1 METPPVTPPP
11 IPPVLPTLVPR
22 NFAIGFKLFAIGALI
37 GVLWIALLLIDGVRR
52 ERLGFREEARNEIA
66 QTWGGE
72 QTLAGPVLAVPF
84 TYAAKTVR
92 EVNDQRGVPV
102 RTEEVRTVHAWAYFL
117 PAEFEVTGKL
127 DPSLR
132 HRGIFTIPVY
142 ETQLAVR
149 GRFLPAPA
157 ALGVDGA
164 TYEWNKA
171 RLIVALTYPRGL
183 RTAPAAR
190 WGDAPV
196 KLEPGAPRDGWGE
209 TLEAP
214 VPLDASTAGSVG
226 VSFALEMTLQ
236 GSTRLAVVPVG
247 AQNRIALQSSWVDP
261 SFGGAALPT
270 RRTVGPE
277 GFDATW
283 EQSYFGR
290 GYPQQWSDGAGRNEV
305 AWHQITGSAVDV
317 TLLQPVDAY
326 RLVERAIKYGVL
338 FLVLVFANF
347 FLFEVT
353 AKLRIHPLQYLM
365 VGAAL
370 VLFFLGYL
378 ALSEFIAAGLA
389 YAAAAAA
396 STALVTGYSAS
407 VLRTGKRCVIVGGGL
422 AGIYAYLY
430 FILQLQDYALLA
442 GTAALFG
449 LLGVGM
455 WATRK
460 IDWYGGR
467 NGGDAN

>member
-1 METPPVTPPP
+1 METNLPPP
-11 IPPVLPTLVPR
+11 IPASVPSSVPR
-22 NFAIGFKLFAIGALI
+22 NFAIGLKLFAIAVLI
-37 GVLWIALLLIDGVRR
+37 GLLWIALLLIDSVRQ
-52 ERLGFREEARNEIA
+52 ERLGFREEARAEIA
-66 QTWGGE
+66 QSWGGE

-92 EVNDQRGVPV
+92 EVNDSRGVPV
-102 RTEEVRTVHAWAYFL
+102 RTEEVRTVRAWAYFL
-117 PAEFEVTGKL
+117 PAELDVAGRL

-132 HRGIFTIPVY
+132 NRGIFTIPVY
-142 ETQLAVR
+142 ETRLAVQ
-149 GRFLPAPA
+149 GRFQPAPA
-157 ALGVDGA
+157 AIGIESA
-164 TYEWNKA
+164 TYEWAKA
-171 RLIVALTYPRGL
+171 RVIVGLTSPRGL
-183 RTAPAAR
+183 RS
-190 WGDAPV
+190 APV
-196 KLEPGAPRDGWGE
+196 VQWGGQAVTLEPGAPREGWGD

-214 VPLDASTAGSVG
+214 VKIDAAGGATG
-226 VSFALEMTLQ
+226 VTFSLEMTLQ
-236 GSTRLAVVPVG
+236 GSSRLAVAPVG
-247 AQNRIALQSSWVDP
+247 AQNRVTLKSSWADP
-261 SFGGAALPT
+261 SFGGAALPS
-270 RRTVGPE
+270 RRTVGPA
-277 GFDATW
+277 GFEATW

-290 GYPQQWSDGAGRNEV
+290 GYPQQWTEGAGQSEV
-305 AWHQITGSAVDV
+305 ACHQITGSAVDV

-378 ALSEFIAAGLA
+378 ALSEFLAAGLA
-389 YAAAAAA
+389 YGAAAAA
-396 STALVTGYSAS
+396 STVLVTGYSAS
-407 VLRTGKRCVIVGGGL
+407 VLRTGRRCLVVGGGL
-422 AGIYAYLY
+422 AGTYAYLY

-442 GTAALFG
+442 GTAALFV
-449 LLGVGM
+449 LLAVGM

-467 NGGDAN
+467 

>member
-1 METPPVTPPP
+1 METNLPPP
-11 IPPVLPTLVPR
+11 IPASIPMNVPR
-22 NFAIGFKLFAIGALI
+22 NFAIGLKLFAIAVLI
-37 GVLWIALLLIDGVRR
+37 GLLWIALLMIDGVRR
-52 ERLGFREEARNEIA
+52 ERLGFREEARTEIA

-92 EVNDQRGVPV
+92 EVNDSRGVPV
-102 RTEEVRTVHAWAYFL
+102 RTEEVRTVRAWAYFL
-117 PAEFEVTGKL
+117 PAELDVSGQL

-142 ETQLAVR
+142 ETRLAVR
-149 GRFLPAPA
+149 GRFQPATTA
-157 ALGVDGA
+157 IGIEGA
-164 TYEWNKA
+164 TYEWAKA
-171 RLIVALTYPRGL
+171 RVIVGLTYPRGL
-183 RTAPAAR
+183 RSAPAVQ
-190 WGDAPV
+190 WGGQTV
-196 KLEPGAPRDGWGE
+196 TLEPGTPREGWGD

-214 VPLDASTAGSVG
+214 VKIDAGSG
-226 VSFALEMTLQ
+226 VAGVKFSLEMTLQ
-236 GSTRLAVVPVG
+236 GSSRLAVAPVG
-247 AQNRIALQSSWVDP
+247 AQNRVTLKSSWVDP
-261 SFGGAALPT
+261 SFGGAALPS
-270 RRTVGPE
+270 RRTVGPA
-277 GFDATW
+277 GFEATW

-290 GYPQQWSDGAGRNEV
+290 GYPQQWTEGAGQSEV
-305 AWHQITGSAVDV
+305 ACHQIVGSAVDV

-389 YAAAAAA
+389 YGAAAAA
-396 STALVTGYSAS
+396 STLLVTGYSAS
-407 VLRTGKRCVIVGGGL
+407 VLRTGIRCLIVGGGL
-422 AGIYAYLY
+422 AGTYAYLY

-442 GTAALFG
+442 GTAALFV
-449 LLGVGM
+449 LLAVGM

-467 NGGDAN
+467 

>member
-1 METPPVTPPP
+1 METPPVQPPP
-11 IPPVLPTLVPR
+11 IPSASTSPKA
-22 NFAIGFKLFAIGALI
+22 FATGLKLFAIGVLF
-37 GVLWIALLLIDGVRR
+37 GLLWIALLLIDNVRR
-52 ERLGFREEARNEIA
+52 ERLGYREQAEAEIA
-66 QTWGGE
+66 QSWGGE
-72 QTLAGPVLAVPF
+72 QVLAGPVLAVPF

-92 EVNDQRGVPV
+92 EVADARGVPV
-102 RTEEVRTVHAWAYFL
+102 RTEEVRTTRAWAYFL
-117 PAEFEVTGKL
+117 PSELDVSGRL

-132 HRGIFTIPVY
+132 HRGIFIVPVY
-142 ETQLAVR
+142 ETRLAVQ
-149 GRFLPAPA
+149 GRFSPTPA
-157 ALGVDGA
+157 AIGVESA
-164 TYEWNKA
+164 TYDWTKA
-171 RLIVALTYPRGL
+171 RIIVGLQFPRGL
-183 RTAPAAR
+183 RA
-190 WGDAPV
+190 APV
-196 KLEPGAPRDGWGE
+196 VQWGGQAVTLEPGTPREGWGE

-214 VPLDASTAGSVG
+214 VNAAAAVAEG
-226 VSFALEMTLQ
+226 VAFSLEMTLQ
-236 GSTRLAVVPVG
+236 GSRRLAVAPVG
-247 AQNRIALQSSWVDP
+247 AQNRVTLKSSWVDP
-261 SFGGAALPT
+261 SFGGAALPA

-277 GFDATW
+277 GFEATW

-290 GYPQQWSDGAGRNEV
+290 GYPQQWSDAAGQTPV
-305 AWHQITGSAVDV
+305 AYHQIAGSAVDV

-365 VGAAL
+365 VGGAL

-389 YAAAAAA
+389 YGVAAAA

-407 VLRTGKRCVIVGGGL
+407 VLKTGGRCLVIGGGL
-422 AGIYAYLY
+422 AGTYGYLY
-430 FILQLQDYALLA
+430 FILQLEDYALLA
-442 GTAALFG
+442 GTAALFA
-449 LLGVGM
+449 LLGVAM

-467 NGGDAN
+467 

>member
-1 METPPVTPPP
+1 METPPVIPPP
-11 IPPVLPTLVPR
+11 IPSSGVAIVPR
-22 NFAIGFKLFAIGALI
+22 NFAIGLKLCAIGVLI
-37 GVLWIALLLIDGVRR
+37 GLLWIALLLIDGVRR
-52 ERLGFREEARNEIA
+52 ERLGFREEARTEIA

-72 QTLAGPVLAVPF
+72 QTLAGPVLVVPF

-92 EVNDQRGVPV
+92 EVNDSRGVPV
-102 RTEEVRTVHAWAYFL
+102 RTEEVRTVRATAYFL
-117 PAEFEVTGKL
+117 PAELEVAGQL
-127 DPSLR
+127 EPSLR
-132 HRGIFTIPVY
+132 QRGIFTIPVY

-149 GRFLPAPA
+149 GRFSPNPA
-157 ALGVDGA
+157 ALGIDGA
-164 TYEWNKA
+164 TYEWAKA
-171 RLIVALTYPRGL
+171 RLFLGLSYPRGL
-183 RTAPAAR
+183 RA
-190 WGDAPV
+190 APV
-196 KLEPGAPRDGWGE
+196 LAWSEQKVALEPGAPREGWSE

-214 VPLDASTAGSVG
+214 VKIDAQAAAAGVAFS
-226 VSFALEMTLQ
+226 LEMTLQ
-236 GSTRLAVVPVG
+236 GSSRLAIAPVG
-247 AQNRIALQSSWVDP
+247 AQNRVTLKSSWADP

-277 GFDATW
+277 GFEATW

-290 GYPQQWSDGAGRNEV
+290 GYPQQWSIGAGQAEV
-305 AWHQITGSAVDV
+305 ACHQIGASACDV

-353 AKLRIHPLQYLM
+353 ARLRIHPLQYLM

-378 ALSEFIAAGLA
+378 ALSEFIAARLA
-389 YAAAAAA
+389 YGAAALA

-407 VLRTGKRCVIVGGGL
+407 VLRTGKRCLIVGGGL
-422 AGIYAYLY
+422 AGTYAYLY

-442 GTAALFG
+442 GTAALFA
-449 LLGVGM
+449 LLALGM
-455 WATRK
+455 WVTRK
-460 IDWYGGR
+460 IDWYGGKP
-467 NGGDAN
+467 A

>member
-1 METPPVTPPP
+1 METNLPPP
-11 IPPVLPTLVPR
+11 IPAAAPAPVNTPKA
-22 NFAIGFKLFAIGALI
+22 FATGLKLFAIGVLI
-37 GVLWIALLLIDGVRR
+37 GLLWIALLLIDGVRR
-52 ERLGFREEARNEIA
+52 ERLGFREEAREEIA
-66 QTWGGE
+66 KTWGGE

-92 EVNDQRGVPV
+92 EVNDSRGVPV
-102 RTEEVRTVHAWAYFL
+102 RTEEVRTVRAWAYFL
-117 PAEFEVTGKL
+117 PEELDVSGQL

-132 HRGIFTIPVY
+132 YRGIFTIPVY
-142 ETQLAVR
+142 ETRLAVR
-149 GRFLPAPA
+149 GRFRPATA
-157 ALGVDGA
+157 AIGVEGA
-164 TYEWNKA
+164 SYEWAKA
-171 RLIVALTYPRGL
+171 RVIVALTYPRGL
-183 RTAPAAR
+183 RA
-190 WGDAPV
+190 APV
-196 KLEPGAPRDGWGE
+196 VQWGGQGATLEPGAPREGWSE

-214 VPLDASTAGSVG
+214 VRIDAGSAAAG
-226 VSFALEMTLQ
+226 VPFALEMTLQ
-236 GSTRLAVVPVG
+236 GSSRLAVAPVG
-247 AQNRIALQSSWVDP
+247 AQNHVTLKSSWVDP
-261 SFGGAALPT
+261 SFGGAALPS
-270 RRTVGPE
+270 RRTVGPD
-277 GFDATW
+277 GFEATW

-290 GYPQQWSDGAGRNEV
+290 GYPQQWTEGAGQSEV
-305 AWHQITGSAVDV
+305 ACHQIVGSAVDV

-389 YAAAAAA
+389 YGAAAAA
-396 STALVTGYSAS
+396 STVLVTGYSAS
-407 VLRTGKRCVIVGGGL
+407 VLQTGKRCVIVGGGL
-422 AGIYAYLY
+422 AGTYAYLY

-442 GTAALFG
+442 GTAALFV
-449 LLGVGM
+449 LLAVGM

-467 NGGDAN
+467 

>member
-1 METPPVTPPP
+1 METPPLVPPP
-11 IPPVLPTLVPR
+11 LSAAATSNRPKAGAAGL
-22 NFAIGFKLFAIGALI
+22 KLCLI
-37 GVLWIALLLIDGVRR
+37 GVLIGLLWIALLLIDGVRQ
-52 ERLGFREEARNEIA
+52 ERLCFREEARTEIA

-72 QTLAGPVLAVPF
+72 QTLVGPVLAVPF
-84 TYAAKTVR
+84 TYAAKSAR
-92 EVNDQRGVPV
+92 EVFDARGAAV
-102 RTEEVRTVHAWAYFL
+102 RTEEVRTIRAWAYFL
-117 PAEFEVTGKL
+117 PAELEVSGRL

-142 ETQLAVR
+142 ETELAVR
-149 GRFLPAPA
+149 GRFQPVATA
-157 ALGVDGA
+157 IGIDGA
-164 TYEWNKA
+164 VYDWAKA
-171 RLIVALTYPRGL
+171 RLLASLTYPRGL
-183 RTAPAAR
+183 RTAPELRCAGAA
-190 WGDAPV
+190 V
-196 KLEPGAPRDGWGE
+196 KLEPGVPRNGFGE
-209 TLEAP
+209 TLEAA
-214 VPLDASTAGSVG
+214 VPLDAAAADAGVD
-226 VSFALEMTLQ
+226 FALEMKLQ
-236 GSTRLAVVPVG
+236 GSARLAVAPVG
-247 AQNRIALQSSWVDP
+247 AQSRVTLKSSWADP
-261 SFGGAALPT
+261 SFGGAALPA
-270 RRTVGPE
+270 RREVGPE
-277 GFDATW
+277 GFAATW

-290 GYPQQWSDGAGRNEV
+290 GYPQQWTDGAGQAEV
-305 AWHQITGSAVDV
+305 EWHQLTGSAVDV

-365 VGAAL
+365 VGGAL
-370 VLFFLGYL
+370 VFFFLGYL

-389 YAAAAAA
+389 YGAAAAL

-407 VLRTGKRCVIVGGGL
+407 VLKTGSRCGIVGGGL
-422 AGIYAYLY
+422 AGTYAYLY

-442 GTAALFG
+442 GTAALFL

-467 NGGDAN
+467 

>member
-1 METPPVTPPP
+1 METPPVVPPP
-11 IPPVLPTLVPR
+11 IPAAVPSLVPR
-22 NFAIGFKLFAIGALI
+22 NFAIGLKLFAIGVLI
-37 GVLWIALLLIDGVRR
+37 GLLWIALLLIDSVRQ
-52 ERLGFREEARNEIA
+52 ERLGFREEARTEIA

-84 TYAAKTVR
+84 TYAAKSVSEVR
-92 EVNDQRGVPV
+92 DSRGVPV
-102 RTEEVRTVHAWAYFL
+102 RTEEVRTVRAWAYFL
-117 PAEFEVTGKL
+117 PTELEVSGQL

-142 ETQLAVR
+142 ETKLAVH
-149 GRFLPAPA
+149 GRFQPATAPI
-157 ALGVDGA
+157 GIDSA
-164 TYEWNKA
+164 TYEWAKA
-171 RLIVALTYPRGL
+171 QLFVGLTYPRGL
-183 RTAPAAR
+183 RA
-190 WGDAPV
+190 APV
-196 KLEPGAPRDGWGE
+196 VQWGGQAVTLEPGTPREGWGE
-209 TLEAP
+209 TLAAP
-214 VPLDASTAGSVG
+214 VKLDAESGSAGVRFS
-226 VSFALEMTLQ
+226 LEMTLQ
-236 GSTRLAVVPVG
+236 GSTRLAVAPVG
-247 AQNRIALQSSWVDP
+247 AQNRVTLKSSWVDP
-261 SFGGAALPT
+261 SFGGAALPS
-270 RRTVGPE
+270 RRTIGAE
-277 GFDATW
+277 GFEATW

-290 GYPQQWSDGAGRNEV
+290 GYPQQWTEGAGQNEV
-305 AWHQITGSAVDV
+305 ACRQITGSAIDV

-378 ALSEFIAAGLA
+378 ALSEFITAGFA
-389 YAAAAAA
+389 YGAAAAA

-407 VLRTGKRCVIVGGGL
+407 VLKTGKRCVIVGGGL
-422 AGIYAYLY
+422 AGTYAYLY

-442 GTAALFG
+442 GTAALFA
-449 LLGVGM
+449 LLAVGM

-467 NGGDAN
+467 

>member
-1 METPPVTPPP
+1 MP
-11 IPPVLPTLVPR
+11 
-22 NFAIGFKLFAIGALI
+22 AISNNPKVFSTGLKLFAIGVLL
-37 GVLWIALLLIDGVRR
+37 GLLWIALLLIDSVRV
-52 ERLGFREEARNEIA
+52 ERLGFRNKAEEEIA

-72 QTLAGPVLAVPF
+72 QLLAGPVLAVPF
-84 TYAAKTVR
+84 TYATKAVR
-92 EVNDQRGVPV
+92 EVADARGVPV
-102 RTEEVRTVHAWAYFL
+102 RTEETRTVKAWSYFL
-117 PAEFEVTGKL
+117 PSELDVSGRL

-132 HRGIFTIPVY
+132 HRGIFTVPVY

-149 GRFLPAPA
+149 GRFRPVPA

-164 TYEWNKA
+164 TYDWSKA
-171 RLIVALTYPRGL
+171 RIIVGLQFPRGL
-183 RTAPAAR
+183 RA
-190 WGDAPV
+190 APV
-196 KLEPGAPRDGWGE
+196 VQWGEQAVTLEPGTPREGWGE

-214 VPLDASTAGSVG
+214 VNAAAAVADG
-226 VSFALEMTLQ
+226 VAFALEMTLQ
-236 GSTRLAVVPVG
+236 GSRRLAVAPLG
-247 AQNRIALQSSWVDP
+247 AQNRVTLKSSWADP
-261 SFGGAALPT
+261 SFGGAALPA

-277 GFDATW
+277 GFEATW

-290 GYPQQWSDGAGRNEV
+290 GYPQQWSEAAGQTGV
-305 AWHQITGSAVDV
+305 AYRQIVVSAVDV

-365 VGAAL
+365 VGGSL

-389 YAAAAAA
+389 YGAAAAA
-396 STALVTGYSAS
+396 STLLVTGYSAS
-407 VLRTGKRCVIVGGGL
+407 VLKTGRRCLVVGGGV
-422 AGIYAYLY
+422 AGIYGYLY
-430 FILQLQDYALLA
+430 FVLQLEDYALLA
-442 GTAALFG
+442 GTAALFA

-467 NGGDAN
+467 

>member
-1 METPPVTPPP
+1 METPPLVPPP
-11 IPPVLPTLVPR
+11 LPDAAPSNRPKAGAAGL
-22 NFAIGFKLFAIGALI
+22 KLCLI
-37 GVLWIALLLIDGVRR
+37 GVLIGLLWLALLLIDGVRQ
-52 ERLGFREEARNEIA
+52 ERLCFREEARTEIA

-84 TYAAKTVR
+84 TYAAKTAR
-92 EVNDQRGVPV
+92 EVFDARGAAV
-102 RTEEVRTVHAWAYFL
+102 RTEEVRTIRAWAYFL
-117 PAEFEVTGKL
+117 PAELEVDGRL
-127 DPSLR
+127 DPALR
-132 HRGIFTIPVY
+132 RRGIFTIPVY
-142 ETQLAVR
+142 ETRLAVR
-149 GRFLPAPA
+149 GRFRPAPA
-157 ALGVDGA
+157 ALGIESA
-164 TYEWNKA
+164 TYEWGKA
-171 RLIVALTYPRGL
+171 RLIVGLTQPRGL
-183 RTAPAAR
+183 RAAPAVR
-190 WGDAPV
+190 WGEQACV
-196 KLEPGAPRDGWGE
+196 LEPGTAHEGWGE
-209 TLEAP
+209 ALEAA
-214 VPLDASTAGSVG
+214 VHVESTAVEAG
-226 VSFALEMTLQ
+226 VTFALEVTLQ
-236 GSTRLAVVPVG
+236 GSERLAVAPVG
-247 AQNRIALQSSWVDP
+247 AQNRVTLKSSWADP
-261 SFGGAALPT
+261 SFGGAALPV
-270 RRTVGPE
+270 RREVGPE
-277 GFDATW
+277 GFTATW

-290 GYPQQWSDGAGRNEV
+290 GYPQQWTVGAGQNEG
-305 AWHQITGSAVDV
+305 AWPQITGSAVDV

-353 AKLRIHPLQYLM
+353 ARLRIHPLQYLM

-389 YAAAAAA
+389 YGAAAAA

-407 VLRTGKRCVIVGGGL
+407 VLGTGRRCLLVGGGL
-422 AGIYAYLY
+422 AGTYAYLY

-442 GTAALFG
+442 GTAALFL

-467 NGGDAN
+467 